1 MAYGVLL
8 AGFLRKPLDV
18 CVSELA
24 AAIHATFGAT
34 QDTDDPSGPWA
45 QLIGV
50 LADRESELWDMGE
63 GLYASRD
70 PDQATGDALR
80 GICAITGTVPKDP
93 IYSTVGLTITGTPG
107 TVIGAGFVASVTG
120 SGIRFQTTADVTI
133 ASATAWAPSTTYAV
147 GDRRTNG
154 GNIYD
159 VTGETGPSAG
169 SGGPSGTGTSIV
181 DGGVTWKFVIAGTA
195 YADAPALA
203 EETGP
208 LLAPA
213 GTLTTIETPVGGVAA
228 VTNPLDAEP
237 GRNIE
242 TDAELRLRRVA
253 ELAVAGSAT
262 PPSVRA
268 EIQGIE
274 GVTSCTVFENTGDVV
289 DADGVPPHA
298 IEAVV
303 SGGADQDIFEA
314 LWRSRSA
321 GIYPH
326 GGVSGT
332 VTDDQGVPHTMRFT
346 RPTSVP
352 VYIVANIRIDSSK
365 YPADGD
371 VQVKA
376 ALGAWG
382 VANLAGDVD
391 VVSFQLKRALTVS
404 GIIDCPSLYIGTA
417 PAPTTEATIPVG
429 SRAVGEIDTSRI
441 TVNHV

>member
-1 MAYGVLL
+1 MAYGVLP

-63 GLYASRD
+63 GLYASHD

-93 IYSTVGLTITGTPG
+93 IYSTVALTLTGTPG

-120 SGIRFQTTADVTI
+120 SGIRFQTMADATIDSGGSVADV
-133 ASATAWAPSTTYAV
+133 
-147 GDRRTNG
+147 
-154 GNIYD
+154 
-159 VTGETGPSAG
+159 
-169 SGGPSGTGTSIV
+169 
-181 DGGVTWKFVIAGTA
+181 
-195 YADAPALA
+195 PALA

-298 IEAVV
+298 LEAVV

-346 RPTSVP
+346 RPASVP
-352 VYIVANIRIDSSK
+352 IYAVVNLKIDASK

-371 VQVKA
+371 TQVKA
-376 ALGAWG
+376 ALAAWG

-404 GIIDCPSLYIGTA
+404 GIEDCPSLYIGTA
-417 PAPTTEATIPVG
+417 LAPATEATISVG